1 MSRRW
6 IDPESAADIGKLDQ
20 QAIGRGR
27 GEAWPDA
34 ATPDEL
40 HDALL
45 WLTFLTDEERQRNAA
60 WPRLMDELAASGRVA
75 RLSAA
80 GLSAAEGDARRAI
93 VWGAT
98 ERRGLFEPLP
108 ISDGSFVEIVRGRL
122 EGLGALTASAIS
134 DSPALPG
141 SWIIICLCQLQG
153 G

>member
-20 QAIGRGR
+20 QAIERVR
-27 GEAWPDA
+27 AEAWPDA

-45 WLTFLTDEERQRNAA
+45 WLTFLTDEEQQRNAA

-80 GLSAAEGDARRAI
+80 GRAAAGGHPRPA
-93 VWGAT
+93 V
-98 ERRGLFEPLP
+98 
-108 ISDGSFVEIVRGRL
+108 
-122 EGLGALTASAIS
+122 GLGAAER
-134 DSPALPG
+134 PG
-141 SWIIICLCQLQG
+141 VFWP
-153 G
+153 